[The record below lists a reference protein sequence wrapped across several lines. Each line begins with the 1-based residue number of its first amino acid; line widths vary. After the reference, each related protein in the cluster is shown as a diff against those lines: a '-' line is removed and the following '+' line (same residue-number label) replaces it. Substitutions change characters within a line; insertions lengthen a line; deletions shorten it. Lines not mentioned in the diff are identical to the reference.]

1 MKKSH
6 NKNQGQKKLNLKKL
20 KITKLTNVNDVKGG
34 MNAII
39 NVGGTDTFCQT
50 MCETGC

>member
-6 NKNQGQKKLNLKKL
+6 HKKNGRKNLNLKKL
-20 KITKLTNVNDVKGG
+20 KITKLTNTTDVKGG

-39 NVGGTDTFCQT
+39 NAGGTDTFCQT